1 MSLKTANFFF
11 PDILSSPFKFFMPSL
26 LDAQHEDFL
35 PLKYFDNSM
44 QIEFLSQSTCPLNY
58 SLPNSF
64 SCPEEKCLKKDD
76 QESKQQPGLY
86 QKQCRQQE
94 VIVPLTLV
102 RLHLKCRV
110 QFWAVHYM
118 KD

>member
-1 MSLKTANFFF
+1 
-11 PDILSSPFKFFMPSL
+11 MPSL